1 MSDPFLIPSIIS
13 GGINALGS
21 VGQGV
26 INWFSQNENRK
37 MQIDLANNSIQRRME
52 DLKKANINPLMAG
65 KLGGAE
71 TPTLQAPQMTGIEN
85 AVQHITPNAIQKRS
99 FEMQQQQMNLNQT
112 EAETAR
118 IHAEKEKAITEA
130 ALNKTTNEWYGP
142 RIRQEINLSRAHE
155 EQSKTERIYIDAK
168 TATENILREP
178 RYEKLKNEATSA
190 KWKEEAD
197 RLLPDLAKAEKAI
210 QTAKASWA
218 KATSES
224 EAQRADAIAKMLAN
238 ELSISSATVDNELAK
253 KQLEF
258 LLLQSRAGQEA
269 IATQLA
275 KATYGANVAKP
286 YIENILRILQA
297 GSIGKDMMAPKGPL
311 SNISPELYK
320 SWGW

>member
-13 GGINALGS
+13 GGINAAGNL
-21 VGQGV
+21 GQG
-26 INWFSQNENRK
+26 IMNWFSQNENRK
-37 MQIDLANNSIQRRME
+37 MQIDLANNAVTRRME
-52 DLKKANINPLMAG
+52 DLKRAGINPLMAG

-71 TPTLQAPQMTGIEN
+71 TPTLQAPQMQGIEN
-85 AVQHITPNAIQKRS
+85 AIQQITPNAIQKRS
-99 FEMQQQQMNLNQT
+99 FEMQQQQMNLHQT

-118 IHAEKEKAITEA
+118 IHAEKEKAIADA
-130 ALNKTTNEWYGP
+130 ALANTTTKWYEP
-142 RIRQEINLSRAHE
+142 RIKQEMNLSRAHE
-155 EQSKTERIYIDAK
+155 EQAKSERIYIDAK
-168 TATENILREP
+168 TATENILRQP
-178 RYEKLKNEATSA
+178 RFEQLKAQAQSA

-218 KATSES
+218 KATSEA

-238 ELSISSATVDNELAK
+238 ELAVSSASVDNELAK

-297 GSIGKDMMAPKGPL
+297 GSIGKDMVAPKGPI